1 MSRKNSKHAP
11 SPDVVSANHTKITT
25 VHWRNVTQRYRL
37 RPPTLMIRHASQ
49 EKFELGSSST
59 IEHSVLDFACTL
71 PGQPR
76 APYKL
81 IASFGFAVVSFAHS
95 VWSILQQFCHG
106 LLGCGCIH
114 VRCFPPAGLE
124 GCSQSATN
132 RWTVTLCLLSELGSI
147 DPSECLGRSVR
158 CC

>member
-1 MSRKNSKHAP
+1 MYAHLQ
-11 SPDVVSANHTKITT
+11 DVVPVNPTKKTT
-25 VHWRNVTQRYRL
+25 VQWRNVTQRYRL
-37 RPPTLMIRHASQ
+37 RLPTLMIWHASR

-59 IEHSVLDFACTL
+59 IEHIVLDFACTL

-81 IASFGFAVVSFAHS
+81 ILFFGFAVVSSAHS

-132 RWTVTLCLLSELGSI
+132 RWTVTLC
-147 DPSECLGRSVR
+147 
-158 CC
+158 